1 MHSVYVNLSGKKEK
15 WEYTTGVR
23 LEKMDKALSLQ
34 AENQPDK
41 EVINYD
47 YLQLYPS
54 ATIQYSL
61 KNKAKIKAAYSRRV
75 QRTKTFK
82 MNPFRE
88 REHNETLEQGDK
100 NLLPEFVDLIE
111 LGISKKFKKG
121 NSIYATAYLRN
132 VKNLVNRV

>member
-1 MHSVYVNLSGKKEK
+1 MVKLSSSAAASYVYKRQTLHSVYVNLSGKKEK
-15 WEYTTGVR
+15 WEYATGVR

-61 KNKAKIKAAYSRRV
+61 KNKVKIKACHLY
-75 QRTKTFK
+75 
-82 MNPFRE
+82 
-88 REHNETLEQGDK
+88 
-100 NLLPEFVDLIE
+100 
-111 LGISKKFKKG
+111 ISP
-121 NSIYATAYLRN
+121 SPRY
-132 VKNLVNRV
+132 